1 MTQTG
6 GDQTER
12 VFENVRG
19 VRDTLSVDASSVTRT
34 RWTAAWSS
42 PLRK

>member
-6 GDQTER
+6 GDQTEN

-19 VRDTLSVDASSVTRT
+19 ARDALAATR
-34 RWTAAWSS
+34 
-42 PLRK
+42 LR

>member
-6 GDQTER
+6 GDQSDK

-19 VRDTLSVDASSVTRT
+19 VRDTLSGDASSVTRT
-34 RWTAAWSS
+34 RWTAARSS
-42 PLRK
+42 PSRK

>member
-6 GDQTER
+6 GDQSDK

-19 VRDTLSVDASSVTRT
+19 VRDTLSGDA
-34 RWTAAWSS
+34 
-42 PLRK
+42 LR